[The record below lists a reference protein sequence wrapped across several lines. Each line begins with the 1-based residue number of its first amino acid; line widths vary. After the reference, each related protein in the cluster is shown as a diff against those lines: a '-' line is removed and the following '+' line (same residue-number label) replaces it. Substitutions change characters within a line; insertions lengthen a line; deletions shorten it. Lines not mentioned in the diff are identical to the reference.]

1 MSAGAAS
8 TVATNPL
15 WVVKTR
21 FMTQEVGPNE
31 PRYKHTFDAISRMY
45 HNEGIKTFYRGLLP
59 SLFGITHIALQ
70 FPLYEQFKAYN
81 KPADGS
87 DIPAPTILICS
98 SVSKMIAS
106 VATYPHEVLRTRLQ
120 VQKHAAQEA
129 AEQAGKGKGQAKF
142 EGVVA
147 TFKRI
152 LRTEGYKGFYR
163 GMGVNLLRTVPAS
176 ALTILSYEVA
186 MKHLLAL
193 SGGKGKDN

>member
-8 TVATNPL
+8 TIATNPL

-31 PRYKHTFDAISRMY
+31 VRYKHTLDAITRMY
-45 HNEGIKTFYRGLLP
+45 HNEGIRTFYRGLLP

-81 KPADGS
+81 KPTDGS
-87 DIPAPTILICS
+87 DIPAPTILACS

-120 VQKHAAQEA
+120 VQKHAAQA
-129 AEQAGKGKGQAKF
+129 AALGPGQAAPKF

-147 TFKRI
+147 TFQRI
-152 LRTEGYKGFYR
+152 RRTEGVKGFYR

-186 MKHLLAL
+186 MKHLLAV
-193 SGGKGKDN
+193 SGGKNKDH

>member
-8 TVATNPL
+8 TIATNPL

-31 PRYKHTFDAISRMY
+31 VRYKHTFDAIARMY
-45 HNEGIKTFYRGLLP
+45 RTEGIRTFYRGLVP
-59 SLFGITHIALQ
+59 SLFGVTHIALQ

-81 KPADGS
+81 KPKDGS
-87 DIPAPTILICS
+87 DIPAPTILACS

-120 VQKHAAQEA
+120 VQKHAAAAQEA
-129 AEQAGKGKGQAKF
+129 AGTSVSKVNF

-147 TFKRI
+147 TFQRI
-152 LRTEGYKGFYR
+152 LHAEGYRGFYR

-186 MKHLLAL
+186 MKHLLAQ
-193 SGGKGKDN
+193 SNGKDH

>member
-31 PRYKHTFDAISRMY
+31 VRYRHTLDAITSMY
-45 HNEGIKTFYRGLLP
+45 RTEGLRTFYRGLLP
-59 SLFGITHIALQ
+59 SLFGVTHIALQ

-87 DIPAPTILICS
+87 DIPAPTILACS

-120 VQKHAAQEA
+120 VQKHAAAVKVAA
-129 AEQAGKGKGQAKF
+129 AEGAPATVPKY

-147 TFKRI
+147 TFQRI
-152 LRTEGYKGFYR
+152 LATEGYKGFYR
-163 GMGVNLLRTVPAS
+163 GMGVNLIRTVPAS

-186 MKHLLAL
+186 MKHLLAR
-193 SGGKGKDN
+193 SN